1 MEAVQKEYGAS
12 GDELAKIITVKNL
25 ATGGLFKWCD
35 ATLQCY
41 DIFKDVEPKRIKAEK
56 MKKQKEEGEA
66 ELAKTEAELAT
77 LNSQLAKLNADKKVE
92 QDVLDD
98 LEAKSAE
105 MTRKLNAASQ
115 LITGLGS
122 EQKRWG
128 EDQKVI

>member
-1 MEAVQKEYGAS
+1 MKFIIKETGKE
-12 GDELAKIITVKNL
+12 GEELAELIKTKNV
-25 ATGGLFKWCD
+25 ATGGLYKWCD

-66 ELAKTEAELAT
+66 ELKKTEEELAELNAS
-77 LNSQLAKLNADKKVE
+77 LNKLNAAKKKE

-105 MTRKLNAASQ
+105 MTRKLNAAS
-115 LITGLGS
+115 
-122 EQKRWG
+122 
-128 EDQKVI
+128 